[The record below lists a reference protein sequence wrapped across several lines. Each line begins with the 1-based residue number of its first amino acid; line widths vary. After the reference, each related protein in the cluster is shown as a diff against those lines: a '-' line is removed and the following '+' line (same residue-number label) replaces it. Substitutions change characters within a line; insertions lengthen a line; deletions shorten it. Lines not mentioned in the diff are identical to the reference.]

1 MPSRQRSS
9 IFELS
14 DKYISDLAALSPID
28 ATFLG
33 IPGYDHLLDDFSL
46 VGSQKMAN
54 LIRVTLEKL
63 ATLSPIDDIDR
74 IAKTVMQE
82 RLISELATYDSHEH
96 DVLWNVIKSPVSRIR
111 QVFEMMPFE
120 TDADIANVTARFN
133 AITGAHESWLS
144 CIGELAGVGK
154 TTSRRQTLAVA
165 DQLKTFGQGAYSSIA
180 QRIDPDGKHPELHT
194 AAVSAD
200 KSAAQTSEW
209 LLREY
214 LPKSNPQD
222 AVGEERYSRWAR
234 HFTGAE
240 LDLRGIYEWGLED
253 LAQINERMWRVA
265 AKIKPGA
272 KSLREVAD
280 HLESDPKYTVHG
292 ADSLLKKLDEF
303 TRSAVKAMDGV
314 HFDIDD
320 RIKTCEV
327 RLAPE
332 GSASAPY
339 YESPSEDLS
348 RPGTTWFPALGK
360 DTFSWWHLPS
370 TWYHE
375 GVPGHHLQS
384 ATVIIEMV
392 RLSRFQR
399 TEAWTSGY
407 GEGWALYAERLMDE
421 LGAFSDPGYEMG
433 FLSAQALRAARV
445 VVDIGMHLAFTD
457 DTGTVWNAKSAYELL
472 MNKALLDHDHA
483 SSEVDRY
490 LGWPGQAISYKVGER
505 AWMRT
510 RENARQRLGAKF
522 SLKKFHSYALKLG
535 PMGLDPF
542 EEEMSHWDGN

>member
-180 QRIDPDGKHPELHT
+180 QRIDPDGKHP
-194 AAVSAD
+194 
-200 KSAAQTSEW
+200 
-209 LLREY
+209 
-214 LPKSNPQD
+214 
-222 AVGEERYSRWAR
+222 
-234 HFTGAE
+234 
-240 LDLRGIYEWGLED
+240 
-253 LAQINERMWRVA
+253 
-265 AKIKPGA
+265 
-272 KSLREVAD
+272 
-280 HLESDPKYTVHG
+280 
-292 ADSLLKKLDEF
+292 
-303 TRSAVKAMDGV
+303 
-314 HFDIDD
+314 
-320 RIKTCEV
+320 
-327 RLAPE
+327 
-332 GSASAPY
+332 
-339 YESPSEDLS
+339 
-348 RPGTTWFPALGK
+348 
-360 DTFSWWHLPS
+360 
-370 TWYHE
+370 
-375 GVPGHHLQS
+375 
-384 ATVIIEMV
+384 
-392 RLSRFQR
+392 
-399 TEAWTSGY
+399 
-407 GEGWALYAERLMDE
+407 
-421 LGAFSDPGYEMG
+421 
-433 FLSAQALRAARV
+433 
-445 VVDIGMHLAFTD
+445 
-457 DTGTVWNAKSAYELL
+457 
-472 MNKALLDHDHA
+472 
-483 SSEVDRY
+483 
-490 LGWPGQAISYKVGER
+490 
-505 AWMRT
+505 
-510 RENARQRLGAKF
+510 
-522 SLKKFHSYALKLG
+522 
-535 PMGLDPF
+535 
-542 EEEMSHWDGN
+542 

>member
-1 MPSRQRSS
+1 MPCTQRSA

-14 DKYISDLAALSPID
+14 DQYVSSFVALRPIE

-46 VGSQKMAN
+46 AGSQKMADM
-54 LIRVTLEKL
+54 IGSTLEKL
-63 ATLSPIDDIDR
+63 ANLSPIDEIDR
-74 IAKTVMQE
+74 IAKAVMEE
-82 RLISELATYDSHEH
+82 RLTSELATYESSEH

-111 QVFEMMPFE
+111 QVFEMMPSE
-120 TDADIANVTARFN
+120 TKEEIDNFTARFN
-133 AITGAHESWLS
+133 AVAEAHESWIS
-144 CIGELAGVGK
+144 CIDDLAKAGK

-165 DQLKTFGQGAYSSIA
+165 DQLKIFAQGAYSGIA
-180 QRIDPDGKHPELHT
+180 KRIDSDGKYPDLHI
-194 AAVSAD
+194 AASGAD
-200 KSAAQTSEW
+200 KSAAQASEW
-209 LLREY
+209 LLRDY
-214 LPKSNPQD
+214 LPKSNPID
-222 AVGEERYSRWAR
+222 PVGEERYSRWAR

-240 LDLRGIYEWGLED
+240 LDLRATYEWGLED
-253 LAQINERMWRVA
+253 LAQINKRMWNVA

-280 HLESDPKYTVHG
+280 HLESDPNYTVHG
-292 ADSLLKKLDEF
+292 AGELLKKLDEF
-303 TRSAVKAMDGV
+303 TRDAVTAMDGN

-320 RIKTCEV
+320 RIKNCEV

-348 RPGTTWFPALGK
+348 RPGTTWFPTLGK
-360 DTFSWWHLPS
+360 NSFSWWHLPS

-384 ATVIIEMV
+384 ATVIIEMD

-445 VVDIGMHLAFTD
+445 VVDIGMHLGYTD
-457 DTGTVWNAKSAYELL
+457 ETGNVWNAKSAYELL
-472 MNKALLDHDHA
+472 MNSALLDHDHA

-505 AWMRT
+505 VWMRA
-510 RENARQRLGAKF
+510 REDAKQRLGAKF

-542 EEEMSHWDGN
+542 EKEMSRWDGN

>member
-1 MPSRQRSS
+1 MPSLHRSP

-14 DKYISDLAALSPID
+14 DQYISDLAALSPIE

-33 IPGYDHLLDDFSL
+33 IAGYDDKLDDFSL
-46 VGSQKMAN
+46 TGSQRRAD
-54 LIRVTLEKL
+54 LARSTLKE
-63 ATLSPIDDIDR
+63 LSSLQPKDEIDR
-74 IAKTVMQE
+74 IARDVMEE
-82 RLISELATYDSHEH
+82 RLRSELALHESHESE
-96 DVLWNVIKSPVSRIR
+96 VLWNVIKSPVSRIR
-111 QVFEMMPFE
+111 QVFEMMPSGSGEQIENF
-120 TDADIANVTARFN
+120 TARFN
-133 AITGAHESWLS
+133 AVAGAHESWLS
-144 CIGELAGVGK
+144 CIDELGKVGK

-165 DQLKTFGQGAYSSIA
+165 DQLKVFGQGAYSGIA
-180 QRIDPDGKHPELHT
+180 RRIDPDGKYPELH
-194 AAVSAD
+194 
-200 KSAAQTSEW
+200 SAASGADNSATQASEW
-209 LLREY
+209 LIKEY
-214 LPKSNPQD
+214 LPRSNPID
-222 AVGEERYSRWAR
+222 SVGQERYSQWAR

-240 LDLRGIYEWGLED
+240 LDLRVTYEWGLED
-253 LAQINERMWRVA
+253 LAQINERMWTVA

-272 KSLREVAD
+272 KSLRDVAD
-280 HLESDPKYTVHG
+280 YLESDPKYTVHG
-292 ADSLLKKLDEF
+292 ADELVKKLSDF
-303 TRSAVKAMDGV
+303 TQAAVEAMDGV

-348 RPGTTWFPALGK
+348 RPGTTWFPTLGK
-360 DTFSWWHLPS
+360 TMFSWWHLPS

-384 ATVIIEMV
+384 ATVIIEMD

-445 VVDIGMHLAFTD
+445 VVDIGMHLGYTD
-457 DTGTVWNAKSAYELL
+457 ETGNMWNANSAYELL

-510 RENARQRLGAKF
+510 RENAKQRLGTNF
-522 SLKKFHSYALKLG
+522 SLKKFHSYALTLG

-542 EEEMSHWDGN
+542 EEEMSRWDGN